1 MNVHQDDSGLASA
14 RPMRSGYYWFVDQYG
29 SAAEIVD
36 VDVDEGFVH
45 LIARDS
51 PLYFPGA
58 DTAQAA
64 ERVTFGTYYGP
75 LSFQNAAADK
85 RLPQFKFETL
95 RSQTMDD
102 DMQPAKQITLESY
115 TRDADE
121 VKFVRHGE
129 EDAPISHILLR
140 IVEGASVALYR
151 HKDTSTAELLPSRRD
166 LFNYEGGYGW
176 GYGGSG
182 PQNLSH
188 AIASRIFLLDNLD
201 DQELRRRARVI
212 LDKVISQPSLNSET
226 NHDVTVESIKQLF
239 V

>member
-29 SAAEIVD
+29 S
-36 VDVDEGFVH
+36 
-45 LIARDS
+45 L
-51 PLYFPGA
+51 
-58 DTAQAA
+58 
-64 ERVTFGTYYGP
+64 
-75 LSFQNAAADK
+75 
-85 RLPQFKFETL
+85 
-95 RSQTMDD
+95 
-102 DMQPAKQITLESY
+102 
-115 TRDADE
+115 
-121 VKFVRHGE
+121 
-129 EDAPISHILLR
+129 ISHILLR

-151 HKDTSTAELLPSRRD
+151 HKGTSTAELLPSRRD